1 MSDINSEMK
10 AAADYAIRS
19 AKEKFGQELDFSDQ
33 SIDKL
38 ENLLDQAYQSLSNL
52 PKDEKTSNA
61 ISMAANIWGSYLGEF
76 MRLKWGGT
84 WTLKASE
91 RLVSIKNAEFSPIRF
106 VYKKITSHPE
116 YSVKK
121 YLMVTESK
129 ILPSPVIP
137 KQSQNLSENIKQS
150 KEQSFI
156 NQPPRIT
163 KKNKN
168 LVFILIGIGGFA
180 LVIIACITFF
190 AIALSPSSL
199 QSVSITETT
208 EAFVE
213 IPSLQP
219 SLPLTV
225 IIPSETP
232 SFTPI
237 LPYTE
242 SPQPLTPTQQI
253 KPTTLAPLRI
263 HFINV
268 GQGDAILVQASGG
281 ETGLI
286 DGGET
291 DSGIA
296 QYLQS
301 LGITHLNMI
310 VATHP
315 NEDHIGGLVQV
326 LNTIPVD
333 KVVTNG
339 VMNTTLTYEHFLD
352 AIIASKAEYVEVK
365 HGDTILLGNLN
376 FDVLSPISNT
386 DDDLNNGSLVLR
398 LVYGKVSFLFTGD
411 TQPAAEEIMLA
422 SGLDISATIL
432 KVAHHGSRS
441 SSPLDFL
448 TAVQPEVAIYSAG
461 LGNDYGHPHPETL
474 DALTSVGAIIYGTDI
489 NGTIIVTTDGNEYS
503 IEATKQGRPYAPPI
517 VQPTS
522 YQPSE
527 LFINVV
533 SLTSP
538 IAPGG
543 TSRLTINTIPGA
555 ACTITVYYKS
565 GASQAAGLGS
575 QTAGEN
581 GDVTWS
587 WKVGSRTTPGIW
599 SIVVTTKLNGQSIS
613 TEIPFEVRE

>member
-1 MSDINSEMK
+1 MTDINGEMK

-19 AKEKFGQELDFSDQ
+19 AKDKFGQELDFSDQ
-33 SIDKL
+33 STDKL
-38 ENLLDQAYQSLSNL
+38 ENLLDQAYRSFSNQ
-52 PKDEKTSNA
+52 PKDENTNTA
-61 ISMAANIWGSYLGEF
+61 ITRTANIWGSYLGEF

-84 WTLKASE
+84 WTLKGSE

-116 YSVKK
+116 YSVEK
-121 YLMVTESK
+121 YLMVTKSK

-150 KEQSFI
+150 KEQSII
-156 NQPPRIT
+156 NQPPKNT

-168 LVFILIGIGGFA
+168 LVFILLGIGGFV

-190 AIALSPSSL
+190 AVVLSPSSL
-199 QSVSITETT
+199 QNVSIMEPT
-208 EAFVE
+208 EAFAE
-213 IPSLQP
+213 IPLLQP

-225 IIPSETP
+225 IIPSDTP
-232 SFTPI
+232 SVTPI
-237 LPYTE
+237 LPDAE
-242 SPQPLTPTQQI
+242 PILPRTPTQQI
-253 KPTTLAPLRI
+253 NPTTLAPLRI
-263 HFINV
+263 HFIDV
-268 GQGDAILVQASGG
+268 GQGDAILIQGSGG
-281 ETGLI
+281 EVGLV
-286 DGGET
+286 DGGDT
-291 DSGIA
+291 SSGIV

-301 LGITHLNMI
+301 LGITHLDMI

-315 NEDHIGGLVQV
+315 NADHIGGLVKV

-339 VMNTTLTYEHFLD
+339 MMHTTLEYEHFLD
-352 AIIASKAEYVEVK
+352 AIITSKAEYVEVK
-365 HGDTILLGNLN
+365 RGETILLGNLN

-398 LVYGKVSFLFTGD
+398 LVYRKVSFLFTGD
-411 TQPAAEEIMLA
+411 TQPAAEEILLA

-441 SSPLDFL
+441 ASPLDFL

-474 DALTSVGAIIYGTDI
+474 DALTSVGAIIYGTDV
-489 NGTIIVTTDGNEYS
+489 NGTIIVTTDGDGYS
-503 IEATKQGRPYAPPI
+503 IETTKQVQTPTPPI
-517 VQPTS
+517 VLPTTE
-522 YQPSE
+522 QTSE

-538 IAPGG
+538 ITPGG

-555 ACTITVYYKS
+555 VCTITVYYKS

-575 QTAGEN
+575 QTSGEN

-599 SIVVTTKLNGQSIS
+599 RIVVTTELNGQTIS
-613 TEIPFEVRE
+613 TEIPFEVR